1 MYKLYTRWQDGG
13 WDGPSC
19 YDNLED
25 IQKIISNSKCSYMI
39 IKNDGNG
46 DEVIECKNIDISFK
60 TKREEFKSKYKV
72 KTNKISKAKKKEESR
87 KLTEKYIDK

>member
-1 MYKLYTRWQDGG
+1 MYRLYTKGQNGG
-13 WDGPSC
+13 WDGPSY
-19 YDNLED
+19 YDNIEQ
-25 IQKIISNSKCSYMI
+25 IQKMMKNSKCSYMI

-46 DEVIECKNIDISFK
+46 DEVIECKNIDISSK

-87 KLTEKYIDK
+87 KITEKYIDK

>member
-39 IKNDGNG
+39 IKNEN
-46 DEVIECKNIDISFK
+46 N
-60 TKREEFKSKYKV
+60 R
-72 KTNKISKAKKKEESR
+72 TNTNQQSLLLAQ
-87 KLTEKYIDK
+87 